1 MSFSDSLLT
10 ASKADSEAGSATNAG
25 PKATRQPKSTSE
37 DAKTS
42 LAVSEG
48 TPIQS
53 PIVSQLSVSQQQA
66 QLTSTAIPAVEV
78 PLAAPVTSSD
88 ATAVMTGQPIGDL
101 VAGSTAGTASTIA
114 QLGVA
119 ESASNLSSYS
129 QPGRV
134 LFQKAP
140 ISSGS
145 SIKGIKALA
154 AAPSTTGN
162 SVSDGGVTASSIAV
176 QSMIPNPVLNAAL
189 EGAAKSLP
197 QSALNAV
204 SSVASNASLNAASN
218 TTPIAVPDARSSATA
233 NGIANPVLSA
243 ASNTI
248 PIAVPD
254 PRSSATANAILNP
267 VLNASPEEAVN
278 SLSQSALNGVA
289 SVTSNASLN
298 AASNTIPIATPDAQ
312 SNALKN
318 AIQSPVPS
326 AAPDEEQSS
335 LSQSV
340 LNAVSSVA
348 SVSSS
353 NAASNLTP
361 IAASTA
367 VSKGLQSSFLKAV
380 LKAFA
385 GVIPSGLANSAP
397 STAARVLANS
407 GQSSDLSAVHNAV
420 ANTVHIEI
428 PDVASNAASNTP
440 LNAEPVLTAHAA
452 QSASPKEGVAP
463 ETSSVSTS
471 RAIPPAAS
479 PDQTMP
485 ATVLNIPVATADQLA
500 AQNQSAGGS
509 LAASQAG
516 QSGLNSTSVTKLSAI
531 SSVNGK
537 IGSADATGEATGLKQ
552 HAPSASNQANFQTG
566 SQEAVPSADQSQVS
580 ASSQGQGTA
589 AAQGSFASHA
599 VVDGAH
605 AQTATIASPV
615 QASPALASAT
625 GNAAIAPD
633 RAAPAVTAAPQA
645 PPVINTARLIQSA
658 GQSEMRVGMRSNE
671 FGNISISTSATRD
684 SISAQISLDH
694 GELAKTLAAHL
705 PEIQA
710 RLGTNQSVDVRI
722 DSSGARGGLGAGTS
736 GSFSDGASGDSGGSR
751 QQAGNATSSY
761 SRNGFTDRQF
771 SPAALA
777 VTTNDGGLN
786 ARLDIRV

>member
-204 SSVASNASLNAASN
+204 SSVA
-218 TTPIAVPDARSSATA
+218 
-233 NGIANPVLSA
+233 
-243 ASNTI
+243 
-248 PIAVPD
+248 
-254 PRSSATANAILNP
+254 
-267 VLNASPEEAVN
+267 
-278 SLSQSALNGVA
+278 
-289 SVTSNASLN
+289 SNASLN

-566 SQEAVPSADQSQVS
+566 SQEAVSSADQSQVS

-625 GNAAIAPD
+625 GHAAIGPD

>member
-218 TTPIAVPDARSSATA
+218 T
-233 NGIANPVLSA
+233 
-243 ASNTI
+243 
-248 PIAVPD
+248 
-254 PRSSATANAILNP
+254 
-267 VLNASPEEAVN
+267 
-278 SLSQSALNGVA
+278 
-289 SVTSNASLN
+289 
-298 AASNTIPIATPDAQ
+298 IPIATPDAQ

-428 PDVASNAASNTP
+428 PNVASNAASNTP

-625 GNAAIAPD
+625 GHAAIAPD